1 MIPSHKKTAEGA
13 FYVWTKKRSMMH
25 SEIRPKFS
33 ISITASKRTATPRKE
48 AIRTMNS
55 AEKTF

>member
-1 MIPSHKKTAEGA
+1 MHLEIPP
-13 FYVWTKKRSMMH
+13 R
-25 SEIRPKFS
+25 FS

-55 AEKTF
+55 AVKTF